1 MSAQFFVHLG
11 FLLSAILLTFVWT
24 ANPVLSG
31 FTLQLVAILIILY
44 FLNRFWQKER
54 FQATLAI
61 DGLIFTIV
69 SLLLVAE
76 TGGLDSPLFFILYIL
91 LFGLALLYEPLI
103 TLLFSLALSFFFYH
117 QIENLANLIQ
127 IIGLLL
133 IMPVALFF
141 GRQYLKLLEEEQ
153 KIKILETKKQVLER
167 EVTHQERE
175 TLLWLDLN
183 FKDHLSKILETTA
196 NLLADLSHLTK
207 GQREGLKE
215 IRQSAK
221 RLLKLGEKLKEEVEG

>member
-24 ANPVLSG
+24 QNPVLSG

-44 FLNRFWQKER
+44 FLNRFWQRER

-103 TLLFSLALSFFFYH
+103 TLLFSLALAFFFYP

-133 IMPVALFF
+133 IMPLALFF

-153 KIKILETKKQVLER
+153 KIKILETKKQALEK
-167 EVTHQERE
+167 EVSLQERD
-175 TLLWLDLN
+175 TLLWLNLN
-183 FKDHLSKILETTA
+183 FKDNLSKILDTSA
-196 NLLADLSHLTK
+196 NMLADLSHLTK

-215 IRQSAK
+215 IRQNAK
-221 RLLKLGEKLKEEVEG
+221 RLLKLGEKLKGEIED

>member
-24 ANPVLSG
+24 ANPILSG

-103 TLLFSLALSFFFYH
+103 TLLFSLTLAFFFYP

-133 IMPVALFF
+133 IMPMALFF

-153 KIKILETKKQVLER
+153 KIKILETKKQALEK
-167 EVTHQERE
+167 EVSLQERN
-175 TLLWLDLN
+175 TLLWLNLN
-183 FKDHLSKILETTA
+183 FKDNLSKILDTTA
-196 NLLADLSHLTK
+196 NMLADLSHLTQ

-221 RLLKLGEKLKEEVEG
+221 RLLKLGEKLEGEIED